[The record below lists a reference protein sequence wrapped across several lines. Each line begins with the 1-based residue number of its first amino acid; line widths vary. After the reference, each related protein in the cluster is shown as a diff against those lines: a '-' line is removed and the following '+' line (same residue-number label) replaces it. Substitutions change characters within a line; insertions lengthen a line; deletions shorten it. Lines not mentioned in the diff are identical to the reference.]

1 MNWRNTLI
9 LAIIALAGV
18 AYFRFFE
25 MKRPGTEEAR
35 RQSQNMVNFDRTK
48 IDGIVIQ
55 NGDQKIEIRRSDN
68 KWRLETPIKDQAD
81 SALVETLLSD
91 LENWPKEGTIPAKEI
106 DADKSKLAEYGLH
119 NPKLKLKLL
128 GQDRPPEILFGKD
141 AAMEGRMY
149 VRFQNSKETFL
160 AGQSVKKDI
169 DKKPEEFRD
178 RKLTDLSNAQVRRV
192 VLKTPAGEIELEKK
206 DTNWE
211 ILKPLRARADDQ
223 KVNDLISQVTSARIG
238 QFVADDRGDLRPYG
252 LAEPRGSITLFDQ
265 EQKKDQK
272 VEIGE
277 SIKVAGREDK
287 GQTLQIG
294 AIPEKEKEQVYV
306 RFAPRGSVYTLPK
319 KIEEILN
326 TKPADLRDNH
336 LVRID
341 TNILDR
347 ITIDAPGKTKTVLA
361 RKDGN
366 WTIANRNNAPADAGA
381 VRRMIDALQNERV
394 TKFVEDVA
402 SNLPKYGL
410 DKPQLQLT
418 FSSFASENTAET
430 KAGEEPF
437 ATIAF
442 GKDEGDNVYAR
453 LTDEPFVVAVRRGLL
468 DQISPDPLR
477 WQDLSIFK
485 FKPEQIHRIS
495 VTTDKELSLERDQNN
510 QWHWL
515 KGNGAI
521 NQANLQSL
529 LTTLSN
535 LYAVRWLGTTTPQ
548 QGFDKPQ
555 LVVSFTTSPDNKTS
569 QKLTVGAQNNDGT
582 FCARVDGRDGTFTIR
597 GSDFN
602 NLKLPL
608 ETQGTRV
615 PFANDGPESER
626 NALTSH
632 RFVFSRDFGDG
643 DGRAAEPP
651 VRLTN
656 LPEASKTE

>member
-1 MNWRNTLI
+1 MNWRTTVI
-9 LAIIALAGV
+9 LAIVALAGV
-18 AYFRFFE
+18 GYFKFFE
-25 MKRPGTEEAR
+25 MKRPSTEEAQ
-35 RQSQNMVNFDRTK
+35 RQARNMINFDRSR

-55 NGDQKIEIRRSDN
+55 NGDQKIEIRRRDN

-81 SALVETLLSD
+81 SALVETMLSD
-91 LENWPKEGTIPAKEI
+91 LENWQKEGTISAKEI
-106 DADKSKLAEYGLH
+106 DADKSKLAEYGLN

-128 GQDRPPEILFGKD
+128 GHDRPPEILFGKD

-149 VRFQNSKETFL
+149 VRFQNSKDTFI
-160 AGQSVKKDI
+160 AGQSVRKDI

-178 RKLTDLSNAQVRRV
+178 RKLTELSSAQVRRV
-192 VLKTPAGEIELEKK
+192 VLKTPPGEMELEKK
-206 DTNWE
+206 DTHWD

-223 KVNDLISQVTSARIG
+223 KVNDLISQVTSARIE

-265 EQKKDQK
+265 EPKKDQK
-272 VEIGE
+272 VEIGG
-277 SIKVAGREDK
+277 SIKIAGGEDK

-294 AIPEKEKEQVYV
+294 AIPDKEREQVYV

-347 ITIDAPGKTKTVLA
+347 ITIDAPGKAKTVLA

-366 WTIANRNNAPADAGA
+366 WTIVSKNNAPADSGA
-381 VRRMIDALQNERV
+381 VRRMLDAVQNERV

-410 DKPQLQLT
+410 DKPQLQVT

-430 KAGEEPF
+430 KAGEQPF

-442 GKDEGDNVYAR
+442 GKEEGDQVYAR
-453 LTDEPFVVAVRRGLL
+453 LTDEPFVVAVRRALL
-468 DQISPDPLR
+468 DQISADPLL

-485 FKPEQIHRIS
+485 FKPDQIHRVS

-510 QWHWL
+510 QWHWV

-529 LTTLSN
+529 LITLSN
-535 LYAVRWLGTTTPQ
+535 LYAVRWLLGATTPQ
-548 QGFDKPQ
+548 QGIDKPQ
-555 LVVSFTTSPDNKTS
+555 LVLSFTTSPDNKAS
-569 QKLTVGAQNNDGT
+569 HKLTVGAQNKDGT
-582 FCARVDGRDGTFTIR
+582 FCARVDGRDGTFAIS

-608 ETQGTRV
+608 ETQT
-615 PFANDGPESER
+615 
-626 NALTSH
+626 T
-632 RFVFSRDFGDG
+632 
-643 DGRAAEPP
+643 
-651 VRLTN
+651 
-656 LPEASKTE
+656 ASPSPTPAIGSSATP

>member
-1 MNWRNTLI
+1 MNWRTTVI
-9 LAIIALAGV
+9 LAIVAVAGI

-25 MKRPGTEEAR
+25 MKRPSTEEAQ
-35 RQSQNMVNFDRTK
+35 RQAQNMVNFDQSK
-48 IDGIVIQ
+48 IDGIIIQ
-55 NGDQKIEIRRSDN
+55 NGDQKIEIRRGDN

-81 SALVETLLSD
+81 SALIESLLSD
-91 LENWPKEGTIPAKEI
+91 LENWQKEGTIPAKEI
-106 DADKSKLAEYGLH
+106 DADKTKFAEYGLN

-128 GQDRPPEILFGKD
+128 GRERPPEILFGKD
-141 AAMEGRMY
+141 AAMEGRIY

-169 DKKPEEFRD
+169 DKQPEEFRA
-178 RKLTDLSNAQVRRV
+178 RKLTDLSSVQVRRV
-192 VLKTPAGEIELEKK
+192 VLKTPAGEMELDKK
-206 DTNWE
+206 DTHWD
-211 ILKPLRARADDQ
+211 IVKPLRARADDQ
-223 KVNDLISQVTSARIG
+223 KVDDLISQVTSAHIG

-272 VEIGE
+272 IEIGE
-277 SIKVAGREDK
+277 SIKVAGGEEK

-294 AIPEKEKEQVYV
+294 SVPEKEKDQVYV
-306 RFAPRGSVYTLPK
+306 RFAPRRSVYALPK

-347 ITIDAPGKTKTVLA
+347 ITIDAPGKSKTVLA

-366 WTIANRNNAPADAGA
+366 WTIASRNNAPADSGA
-381 VRRMIDALQNERV
+381 VQRVIDMLQNERV

-418 FSSFASENTAET
+418 FSSYASENTAET
-430 KAGEEPF
+430 KAGEQPF

-442 GKDEGDNVYAR
+442 GKEDGEYVFAH

-468 DQISPDPLR
+468 DQLSPDPVR
-477 WQDLSIFK
+477 WQELSIFK
-485 FKPEQIHRIS
+485 FKPEQIHRVS

-510 QWHWL
+510 QWRWL
-515 KGNGAI
+515 KGTGTV
-521 NQANLQSL
+521 NQANIESL
-529 LTTLSN
+529 LNALSN
-535 LYAVRWLGTTTPQ
+535 LYAVRWLGPTTPQ

-555 LVVSFTTSPDNKTS
+555 LVVAFATSSDNKTAH
-569 QKLTVGAQNNDGT
+569 KLIVGARNNDGT
-582 FCARVDGRDGTFTIR
+582 LCARRDGRDGTFAI
-597 GSDFN
+597 SN
-602 NLKLPL
+602 SELNKLKLPL
-608 ETQGTRV
+608 EQQAT
-615 PFANDGPESER
+615 
-626 NALTSH
+626 TSPSPTTG
-632 RFVFSRDFGDG
+632 V
-643 DGRAAEPP
+643 
-651 VRLTN
+651 T
-656 LPEASKTE
+656 ASPKP